1 MSPYYIQDSTSSQ
14 LYLLSLFIG
23 MLTAPSP
30 ALCSMPWRVMSD
42 CELKIME
49 VRMECYPNIVSINPV
64 SKATIWLRMVLLR
77 VLFDISFTV
86 LRDFLVK
93 KIEVQDGTLLPFC
106 WATCMESQPATEANE
121 CTWLHWF
128 QSGWAG
134 QAWSTVP
141 WALVQLGELANHWW
155 LGPIAKNW

>member
-86 LRDFLVK
+86 LRDFLVNNW
-93 KIEVQDGTLLPFC
+93 GTGWYPSSLR
-106 WATCMESQPATEANE
+106 ATCMESQPATEANE

-134 QAWSTVP
+134 QAWSQTKNP
-141 WALVQLGELANHWW
+141 QCHGRLFSWANWW
-155 LGPIAKNW
+155 TIGG